1 MNQDEI
7 RMKTVINKI
16 IAYQD
21 EMGMGFKRRIG
32 FYKMSKDWF
41 VQNVVT
47 DYRVKILIKA

>member
-7 RMKTVINKI
+7 RMKTVINKK

-32 FYKMSKDWF
+32 FYKMLFWIIGLK
-41 VQNVVT
+41 
-47 DYRVKILIKA
+47 Y